1 MKIASVEP
9 VVVNAGMRNWIF
21 VVVRTDTDGL
31 EGIGE
36 ATLEFQ
42 TRAVVGAVQDL
53 ADLVIGRDPRD
64 IERTWQVMFRHP
76 FFKGGAVTMSALSGI
91 DQALHDIVAKDL
103 GVPLYRLLGG
113 RARDRVRLYDHLGGG
128 ESSAV
133 YDDASPSAFAERA
146 AESREA
152 GFTALK
158 ILPVG
163 RTQGLNDARGVARAV
178 DLVAAAREAAGDDVE
193 IMIDFHGRTSAAAAI
208 EICRSVAHLRPWF
221 VEEICAPDRPDE
233 FITAARSVAMPVAA
247 GERLYGRR
255 DFLTLLQS
263 GAIDVAQPDV
273 CHVGGITEL
282 RKIGSLCDTFGVMM
296 APHNPLGPVATMV
309 NVHLALATPNF
320 LVQEIMRSDV
330 PWRGDVIDDDLTLDG
345 GYALPPQRAGIGVTL
360 DRAAAAQHPPQH
372 ERAPQWFHPDGSA
385 ADW

>member
-1 MKIASVEP
+1 MRITSVEP

-21 VVVRTDTDGL
+21 VVVRTDQDGL

-42 TRAVVGAVQDL
+42 THAVSGAVKDL
-53 ADLVIGRDPRD
+53 AELIVGRDPRD
-64 IERTWQVMFRHP
+64 IERLWQIMFRHP
-76 FFKGGAVTMSALSGI
+76 FFKGGAVTLSALSGI
-91 DQALHDIVAKDL
+91 DQALYDITAKDL

-113 RARDRVRLYDHLGGG
+113 LARDRVRLYDHLGGG
-128 ESSAV
+128 DSSAV
-133 YDDASPSAFAERA
+133 YNEASPSAFAERA

-152 GFTALK
+152 GFTAIK

-163 RTQGLNDARGVARAV
+163 QTQGLNNARGIAAAV
-178 DLVAAAREAAGDDVE
+178 DLVTATREGGGDDIE

-208 EICRSVAHLRPWF
+208 ELCRAVEHLRPWF
-221 VEEICAPDRPDE
+221 AEEICAPDRPDE
-233 FITAARSVAMPVAA
+233 LIKAARSIAIPVAA

-255 DFLTLLQS
+255 DFLTLLDA
-263 GAIDVAQPDV
+263 GAIDIAQPDV

-282 RKIGSLCDTFGVMM
+282 RKIASLCDTFGVAM

-330 PWRGDVIDDDLTLDG
+330 PWRGDVIDADLTIDS
-345 GYALPPQRAGIGVTL
+345 GYALPPEKAGIGVSL
-360 DRAAAAQHPPQH
+360 DLAVAAAHPPLG
-372 ERAPQWFHPDGSA
+372 ERAPQWFHPDGST

>member
-1 MKIASVEP
+1 MRISSIEP
-9 VVVNAGMRNWIF
+9 VVVNAGMRNWVF
-21 VVVRTDTDGL
+21 VVVRTDQDGL

-42 TRAVVGAVQDL
+42 TRAVTGAVQDL
-53 ADLVIGRDPRD
+53 AELLIGRDPRD
-64 IERTWQVMFRHP
+64 IERAWQVMFRHP
-76 FFKGGAVTMSALSGI
+76 FFKGGPVTMSALSGI

-128 ESSAV
+128 NSTAV
-133 YDDASPSAFAERA
+133 YDQDSPTAFAERA

-163 RTQGLNDARGVARAV
+163 RTQGLNDSRGIAHAV
-178 DLVAAAREAAGDDVE
+178 ELVAAAREGAGDDIE

-208 EICRSVAHLRPWF
+208 EICRAVEHLRPWF

-233 FITAARSVAMPVAA
+233 LVKAARSVTIPVAA

-255 DFLTLLQS
+255 EFLALLQE
-263 GAIDVAQPDV
+263 GAIDIAQPDV
-273 CHVGGITEL
+273 CHVGGVTEL
-282 RKIGSLCDTFGVMM
+282 RKIASLCDTYGVAM

-309 NVHLALATPNF
+309 NLHVALATPNF

-330 PWRGDVIDDDLTLDG
+330 PWRGDVVADDLTIVD
-345 GYALPPQRAGIGVTL
+345 GYALAPQNVGIGVTL
-360 DRAAAAQHPPQH
+360 NHAVAAEHPPLD
-372 ERAPQWFHPDGSA
+372 ERAPQWFHPDGSV

>member
-1 MKIASVEP
+1 MKITSVEP

-21 VVVRTDTDGL
+21 VLVRTDTDGL

-76 FFKGGAVTMSALSGI
+76 FFKGGPVTMSALSGI

-133 YDDASPSAFAERA
+133 YDEDSPSAFAERA

-152 GFTALK
+152 GFSALK

-178 DLVAAAREAAGDDVE
+178 ELVAAAREGAGDDVE
-193 IMIDFHGRTSAAAAI
+193 IMIDFHGRTGAAAAI
-208 EICRSVAHLRPWF
+208 EICRSVTHLRPWF

-233 FITAARSVAMPVAA
+233 LIAAARSVAIPVAA

-282 RKIGSLCDTFGVMM
+282 RKIASLCDTFGVMM

-330 PWRGDVIDDDLTLDG
+330 PWRGDVIDDDLTIDG

-360 DRAAAAQHPPQH
+360 DRGAAVQYPPQD

>member
-1 MKIASVEP
+1 MKITSIEP
-9 VVVNAGMRNWIF
+9 VVVNAGMRNWVF
-21 VVVRTDTDGL
+21 VVVRTDQGGL

-42 TRAVVGAVQDL
+42 TRAVSGAVQDL
-53 ADLVIGRDPRD
+53 AKLIIGRDPTD
-64 IERTWQVMFRHP
+64 IERLWQIMFRHP

-113 RARDRVRLYDHLGGG
+113 LARDRVRLYDHLGGG
-128 ESSAV
+128 NSTAV
-133 YDDASPSAFAERA
+133 YDHDSPSAFAERA

-158 ILPVG
+158 VLPVG
-163 RTQGLNDARGVARAV
+163 RTQALNDARGIAHAV
-178 DLVAAAREAAGDDVE
+178 ELVTAAREGAGDDVE

-208 EICRSVAHLRPWF
+208 EVCRAVEHLRPWF

-233 FITAARSVAMPVAA
+233 LIKAARSVAIPVAA

-255 DFLTLLQS
+255 DFLTLLEA
-263 GAIDVAQPDV
+263 GAIDIAQPDV

-282 RKIGSLCDTFGVMM
+282 RKIASLCDIFGVAM

-309 NVHLALATPNF
+309 NVHVALATPNF

-330 PWRGDVIDDDLTLDG
+330 PWRGDVIEDDLTIDA
-345 GYALPPQRAGIGVTL
+345 GYALPPGKAGIGVTL
-360 DRAAAAQHPPQH
+360 DWAVAAAHPPLD

>member
-1 MKIASVEP
+1 MRISSVEP

-21 VVVRTDTDGL
+21 VVIRTDQDGL

-42 TRAVVGAVQDL
+42 THAVAGAVRDL
-53 ADLVIGRDPRD
+53 ADLIVGRDPREV
-64 IERTWQVMFRHP
+64 ERLWQIMFRHP

-103 GVPLYRLLGG
+103 GVPLYRILGG
-113 RARDRVRLYDHLGGG
+113 LARDRVRLYDHLGGG
-128 ESSAV
+128 DSTAV
-133 YDDASPSAFAERA
+133 YDEDSPKAFAERA

-163 RTQGLNDARGVARAV
+163 RTQALNDARGISHAVA
-178 DLVAAAREAAGDDVE
+178 LVAAAREGAGGDVE

-208 EICRSVAHLRPWF
+208 EICRALEPLRPWF

-233 FITAARSVAMPVAA
+233 LIRAARSVDIPVAA

-255 DFLTLLQS
+255 DFLTLLDA
-263 GAIDVAQPDV
+263 GAIDIAQPDV

-282 RKIGSLCDTFGVMM
+282 RKIASLCDTFGVSM

-309 NVHLALATPNF
+309 NVHLALAMPNF
-320 LVQEIMRSDV
+320 LVQEIMRADV
-330 PWRGDVIDDDLTLDG
+330 PWRGDVVHDDLTIEA
-345 GYALPPQRAGIGVTL
+345 GYALPPTEAGIGVTL
-360 DRAAAAQHPPQH
+360 DHAAAATHPPLGV
-372 ERAPQWFHPDGSA
+372 RAPQWFHRDGST